1 MRHNQEQQ
9 QWIPEVS
16 LSPSMARFLPYRGQ
30 YVAVQ
35 GERLIA
41 HSKLAEVLREA
52 KASGKPFTIHA
63 IPKELGKLRILPIR
77 IRSLEFHASDESQV
91 AHVSPLGESPR
102 QAQRDPPSRAWELGD
117 IPTTGSGF

>member
-16 LSPSMARFLPYRGQ
+16 LAPSMARFLPYRGQ

-35 GERLIA
+35 SERLIA

-52 KASGKPFTIHA
+52 KA
-63 IPKELGKLRILPIR
+63 
-77 IRSLEFHASDESQV
+77 
-91 AHVSPLGESPR
+91 
-102 QAQRDPPSRAWELGD
+102 
-117 IPTTGSGF
+117 